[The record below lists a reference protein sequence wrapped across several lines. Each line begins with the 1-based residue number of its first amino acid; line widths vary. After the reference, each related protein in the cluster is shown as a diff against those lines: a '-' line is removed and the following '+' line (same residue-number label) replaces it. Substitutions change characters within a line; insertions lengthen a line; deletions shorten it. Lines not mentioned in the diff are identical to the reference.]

1 MHEYEKK
8 VENNCVNVE
17 MNMLINFIELIINY
31 ITYLIYVFNLKL

>member
-31 ITYLIYVFNLKL
+31 ITNLIYVFNLKL